1 MLGDF
6 LKRETQMST
15 WAEHLNELGL
25 LDNAVEESD
34 TGTQDLAGQM
44 RQAIQTAQTTDDLKR
59 LHDDLTAA
67 WGEKQVDRDTAESL
81 TRLMWEKDRQLY
93 QAEIKPRQVEHAA

>member
-1 MLGDF
+1 
-6 LKRETQMST
+6 MSK
-15 WAEHLNELGL
+15 WSEHLEELGL
-25 LDNAVEESD
+25 LEEVVGD
-34 TGTQDLAGQM
+34 GIADDVGPATQWH
-44 RQAIQTAQTTDDLKR
+44 QAIQTAQTTDDLKR